1 MKTLKRA
8 TLVLLLGSSLLA
20 GGACDSTKVSPMS
33 NGGTSGAAGAG
44 GPTGTAGAGGGAGL
58 GGAGG
63 SAGGAGGGIPLV
75 DWVTDL
81 ADNHTNEVSGP
92 DTVAD
97 KNIIDTADPAA
108 FDPLLAR

>member
-1 MKTLKRA
+1 MNMLRRTLKRA
-8 TLVLLLGSSLLA
+8 PLALLLA
-20 GGACDSTKVSPMS
+20 GATVFGGVACDSTKAVVTGT
-33 NGGTSGAAGAG
+33 GGT
-44 GPTGTAGAGGGAGL
+44 TGLGGGTGL

-63 SAGGAGGGIPLV
+63 STTGAGGAGGAGIPLV

-81 ADNHTNEVSGP
+81 ADNHTNEVSPP

-97 KNIIDTADPAA
+97 KNIIDTDSPTA

>member
-1 MKTLKRA
+1 MKTSRYA
-8 TLVLLLGSSLLA
+8 TLILLLAAPLLA
-20 GGACDSTKVSPMS
+20 GGGCDSTKIQARG
-33 NGGTSGAAGAG
+33 NGGGNGAG
-44 GPTGTAGAGGGAGL
+44 GAGDPGGV

-63 SAGGAGGGIPLV
+63 VAGGVGGAAGGAGGGIPLV

-81 ADNHTNEVSGP
+81 TDNLTNEVSPP

-97 KNIIDTADPAA
+97 KNIIDTADPTA